1 LSDGEEIGRHDLPL
15 VLEEEQR
22 QIIESENLAEGEI
35 PLNKMLDD
43 LERELIIR
51 ALEQANR
58 VKTRAAQI
66 LGIKTSALYYKLG
79 KYGLE

>member
-1 LSDGEEIGRHDLPL
+1 MPL